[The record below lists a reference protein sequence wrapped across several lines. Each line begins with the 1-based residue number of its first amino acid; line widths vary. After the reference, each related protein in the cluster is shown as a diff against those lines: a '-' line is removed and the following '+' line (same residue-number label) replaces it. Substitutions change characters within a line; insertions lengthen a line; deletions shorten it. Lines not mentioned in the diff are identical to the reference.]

1 MSDEMTALVLEEAT
15 DKMQKSVQHT
25 QEEFGGIRTGRAS
38 PALVEKLLVNYHG
51 TEVPLRQIAGFSV
64 PEAQQLVV
72 SPYDKS
78 AIPEVEKAIQNASL
92 GLNPAND
99 GANIRLVFPPLTE
112 ERRQELVRLVRSM
125 AEQGKV
131 ALRHTRRSARGD
143 LEQFKKDGDISEDDM
158 QRAEKNLD
166 NLTHDHERHIQEA
179 LEAKEQ
185 ELLEV

>member
-1 MSDEMTALVLEEAT
+1 MSDEMTDLVLEEAG

-78 AIPEVEKAIQNASL
+78 AISEVERAIQNASL
-92 GLNPAND
+92 GINPAND
-99 GANIRLVFPPLTE
+99 GTNIRLVFPPLTE
-112 ERRQELVRLVRSM
+112 ERRKELVRLVRSM

-131 ALRHTRRSARGD
+131 ALRNTRRTARGE

-158 QRAEKNLD
+158 QRAEKDLD
-166 NLTHDHERHIQEA
+166 TLIHDHERHIQEA
-179 LEAKEQ
+179 LDAKEQ